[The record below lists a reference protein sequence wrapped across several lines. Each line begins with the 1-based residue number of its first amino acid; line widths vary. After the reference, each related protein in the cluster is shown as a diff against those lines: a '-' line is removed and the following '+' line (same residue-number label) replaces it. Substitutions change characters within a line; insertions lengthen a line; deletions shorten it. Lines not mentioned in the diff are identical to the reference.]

1 MNKRF
6 IVPFLVSG
14 LLATASALGDSKEM
28 VVEIYRIAPGKHEEF
43 LRQIALYDRAN
54 AEAGLPP
61 RQLFVHDSG
70 AGWDFMLLQPAH
82 HTDEESEKLDAAF
95 KKLGIPQG
103 AKFFIAF
110 RQLIA
115 EHTDTKVEAMTA
127 AEYLKK
133 LD

>member
-1 MNKRF
+1 MSERF
-6 IVPFLVSG
+6 IVSLLVSG
-14 LLATASALGDSKEM
+14 VLATAPALGDSKEM

-61 RQLFVHDSG
+61 RQLFVHESG

-82 HTDEESEKLDAAF
+82 HSDEESEKLDAAF

-103 AKFFIAF
+103 AKFFVAF

-115 EHTDTKVEAMTA
+115 EHTDTNVEATTA